1 MSHDDDAQRR
11 ASYLRQEQREIE
23 VFTHSTGFFEVRFDM
38 NVGKAVP
45 IAQNQ
50 LGVIDPE
57 LLRVPILNQT
67 IEHVEVVREV
77 DDAGW
82 IAVGKPNW
90 YRARERT
97 LRRNELTFIHCDLSL
112 GTRPKVE

>member
-23 VFTHSTGFFEVRFDM
+23 VFTHSTRFFEVRFDM

-45 IAQNQ
+45 IAQDQ
-50 LGVIDPE
+50 LGYKSRISDVVPAAMGPTDPE

-82 IAVGKPNW
+82 IAVGKR
-90 YRARERT
+90 Y
-97 LRRNELTFIHCDLSL
+97 
-112 GTRPKVE
+112 